1 MAIFELD
8 KGLTPLRALDT
19 LLREREA
26 ARGTEPYGPTSD
38 QDSPAGYKGMVWLEL
53 DNQHRDRL
61 SLPTVDWFYQQLLG
75 PGSDISQLPWD
86 ELDTFDFGFS
96 LSQVEKLFSH
106 TLDVYCKRCPRKRV
120 IARVGRAREHYNLNP
135 AWVIYHTNVQN
146 REELEIRWSE
156 QLWCPDCM
164 LQKDFAP
171 TLMINSVTSKSMS
184 PRISMNHFWT
194 QALFDSLIMGAE
206 ASTASINNLNKKYE
220 NFSPTKVHSV
230 LSKGI
235 LDTQL

>member
-53 DNQHRDRL
+53 DDQHRDRL

-120 IARVGRAREHYNLNP
+120 IARVGRAREDFSLNP
-135 AWVIYHTNVQN
+135 AWVIYQASVQN
-146 REELEIRWSE
+146 REELVIGWGE
-156 QLWCPDCM
+156 QFWCPNCM
-164 LQKDFAP
+164 LQNPPK
-171 TLMINSVTSKSMS
+171 LMMNSDTSQSVS
-184 PRISMNHFWT
+184 PQISIDHIWT
-194 QALFDSLIMGAE
+194 QAILDSLIMGAK
-206 ASTASINNLNKKYE
+206 ASLTSINNLNRRYE
-220 NFSPTKVHSV
+220 NFSPTKVHSA
-230 LSKGI
+230 LGKGI
-235 LDTQL
+235 FDTQL